1 MFLCLVLKPFI
12 IMKHLPISINFL
24 AGILLL
30 ILGFAGYAS
39 PEWFF
44 TQKYDV
50 IMPTPQSKT
59 ILRVMMGFMAVMGT
73 LWLSACLLFFDQRRL
88 LLLTGVMTS
97 GFVAARL
104 GGLLIDGFE
113 QHFTYI
119 ELSFELIALFIIFYR
134 TSRKF
139 K

>member
-1 MFLCLVLKPFI
+1 
-12 IMKHLPISINFL
+12 MKHLPISINFL

-30 ILGFAGYAS
+30 IIGLAGYAS

-73 LWLSACLLFFDQRRL
+73 LWLTACLLFFDQRRL

-119 ELSFELIALFIIFYR
+119 ELSFELIALFIIIVVYR

>member
-1 MFLCLVLKPFI
+1 
-12 IMKHLPISINFL
+12 MKHLPISISFL

-30 ILGFAGYAS
+30 ILGLAGYAS

-119 ELSFELIALFIIFYR
+119 ELSFELIALFIIVYR

>member
-1 MFLCLVLKPFI
+1 
-12 IMKHLPISINFL
+12 MKHLPISINFL

-30 ILGFAGYAS
+30 ILGLAGYAS

-119 ELSFELIALFIIFYR
+119 ELSFELIALFIIVYR

>member
-1 MFLCLVLKPFI
+1 
-12 IMKHLPISINFL
+12 MKHLPISINFL

-30 ILGFAGYAS
+30 ILGLAGYAS

>member
-1 MFLCLVLKPFI
+1 
-12 IMKHLPISINFL
+12 MKHLPISINFL

-30 ILGFAGYAS
+30 ILGLAGYAS

-73 LWLSACLLFFDQRRL
+73 LWLTACLLFFDQRRL

-119 ELSFELIALFIIFYR
+119 ELSFELIALFIIIVVYR

>member
-1 MFLCLVLKPFI
+1 
-12 IMKHLPISINFL
+12 MKHLSISINFL

-30 ILGFAGYAS
+30 ILGLAGYAS

-119 ELSFELIALFIIFYR
+119 ELSFELIALFIIVYR

>member
-1 MFLCLVLKPFI
+1 
-12 IMKHLPISINFL
+12 MKHLPISINFL

-30 ILGFAGYAS
+30 IIGLAGYAS

-73 LWLSACLLFFDQRRL
+73 LWLTACLLFFDQRRL
-88 LLLTGVMTS
+88 LFLTGVMTS

-119 ELSFELIALFIIFYR
+119 ELSFELIALFIIIVVYR

>member
-1 MFLCLVLKPFI
+1 
-12 IMKHLPISINFL
+12 MKHLPISINFL

-30 ILGFAGYAS
+30 ILGLAGYAS

-44 TQKYDV
+44 TQKHDV

>member
-1 MFLCLVLKPFI
+1 
-12 IMKHLPISINFL
+12 MKHLPISINFL

-30 ILGFAGYAS
+30 IIGLAGYAS

-59 ILRVMMGFMAVMGT
+59 ILRVMMSFMAVMGT

-88 LLLTGVMTS
+88 LFLTGVMTS

-119 ELSFELIALFIIFYR
+119 ELSFELIALFIIIVVYR

>member
-1 MFLCLVLKPFI
+1 
-12 IMKHLPISINFL
+12 MKHLPITINFL
-24 AGILLL
+24 AGVLMLFL
-30 ILGFAGYAS
+30 CLTGYAS

-119 ELSFELIALFIIFYR
+119 ELSFELIALFIIVYR

>member
-1 MFLCLVLKPFI
+1 
-12 IMKHLPISINFL
+12 MKHLPISINFL

>member
-1 MFLCLVLKPFI
+1 
-12 IMKHLPISINFL
+12 MKHLPITINFL
-24 AGILLL
+24 AGVLLL
-30 ILGFAGYAS
+30 FLGLTGYAS

-44 TQKYDV
+44 THKYDV

-59 ILRVMMGFMAVMGT
+59 ILRVMMGFMAVMGV
-73 LWLSACLLFFDQRRL
+73 LWLAACLLFFDQRRL
-88 LLLTGVMTS
+88 LLITGVMTS
-97 GFVAARL
+97 GFVAARI
-104 GGLLIDGFE
+104 GGLLLDGFV

-119 ELSFELIALFIIFYR
+119 ELGFELIALFIIIIVYR